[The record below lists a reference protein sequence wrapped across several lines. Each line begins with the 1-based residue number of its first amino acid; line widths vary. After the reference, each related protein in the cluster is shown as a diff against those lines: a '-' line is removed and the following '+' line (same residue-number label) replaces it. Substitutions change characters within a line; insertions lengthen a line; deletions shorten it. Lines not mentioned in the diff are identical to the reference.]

1 MMLKLRLIGLTLLAF
16 SAATAVHAEE
26 KRYVSDELNTWV
38 RSGPGDNYRLVGTV
52 NAGEEVTLLQT
63 NAETNYGQVRDSSGR
78 TSWIPMKELST
89 VPSLRTRVPDLENQV
104 KTLTDKLNNIDGTW
118 NQRTAEM
125 QQKVAQSDGVIN
137 GLKEENQKL
146 KNELIVAQKKVNAAN
161 LQLDDKQ
168 RTIIMQWFI
177 LTYHSGKEK
186 TGELGVKSYLV
197 GGAVRD
203 ALLGLPVK
211 DKDWVVVGATP
222 EEMLDAGYQQV
233 GRDFPVFLHPKSRE
247 EYALA
252 RTERKSGSGYTGFTC
267 YAAPDVTL
275 EQDLLRRDLTINA
288 LAQDENGHII
298 DAYGGQ
304 DDLRDRLLRH
314 VSPAFSEDPLRVLRV
329 ARFAARYAHL
339 SFRIADETMALM
351 TAMTEAGEL
360 EHLTPERVWKETENA
375 LTTRNPQV
383 FFQVLRD
390 CGALKVLF
398 PEIDA
403 LFGVPAPA
411 KWHPEIDT
419 GVHTLMTLSMAAML
433 SPEVD
438 VRFSTLCHDL
448 GKGLTPKEFWPR
460 HHGHGP
466 AGVKLVDGL
475 CQRLRVPND
484 IRDLAKLVAEFHD
497 LIHTFPILKPAT
509 IVKLF
514 DNIDA
519 WRKPQRV
526 EQIALT
532 SEADVRGRTGF
543 EASDYPQGRLLRE
556 AWEVAK
562 AVPTKDVV
570 EAGFKG
576 PEIREELTK
585 RRIDAVTAWK
595 EKRCPQPKE

>member
-1 MMLKLRLIGLTLLAF
+1 M
-16 SAATAVHAEE
+16 
-26 KRYVSDELNTWV
+26 
-38 RSGPGDNYRLVGTV
+38 
-52 NAGEEVTLLQT
+52 
-63 NAETNYGQVRDSSGR
+63 
-78 TSWIPMKELST
+78 
-89 VPSLRTRVPDLENQV
+89 
-104 KTLTDKLNNIDGTW
+104 
-118 NQRTAEM
+118 
-125 QQKVAQSDGVIN
+125 
-137 GLKEENQKL
+137 
-146 KNELIVAQKKVNAAN
+146 
-161 LQLDDKQ
+161 
-168 RTIIMQWFI
+168 
-177 LTYHSGKEK
+177 
-186 TGELGVKSYLV
+186 KSYLV

-222 EEMLDAGYQQV
+222 EEMLNAGYQQV
-233 GRDFPVFLHPKSRE
+233 GRDFPVFLHPESRE

-252 RTERKSGSGYTGFTC
+252 RTERKAGFGYTGFTC

-288 LAQDENGHII
+288 LAQDEEGNII

-304 DDLRDRLLRH
+304 GDLQKRLLRH

-351 TAMTEAGEL
+351 TAMTDAGEL

-419 GVHTLMTLSMAAML
+419 GIHTLMTLSMAAML

-438 VRFSTLCHDL
+438 VRFATLCHDL
-448 GKGLTPKEFWPR
+448 GKGLTPKSMWPR

-466 AGVKLVDGL
+466 AGVKLVEKI
-475 CQRLRVPND
+475 CQRLRVPNE

-526 EQIALT
+526 VQIALT

-543 EASDYPQGRLLRE
+543 EACDYTQGRLLRE
-556 AWEVAK
+556 AWDVAR
-562 AVPTKDVV
+562 AVPTREVV
-570 EAGFKG
+570 EAGFTG

-585 RRIDAVTAWK
+585 RRIQAVADWK
-595 EKRCPQPKE
+595 EERCPQPKD